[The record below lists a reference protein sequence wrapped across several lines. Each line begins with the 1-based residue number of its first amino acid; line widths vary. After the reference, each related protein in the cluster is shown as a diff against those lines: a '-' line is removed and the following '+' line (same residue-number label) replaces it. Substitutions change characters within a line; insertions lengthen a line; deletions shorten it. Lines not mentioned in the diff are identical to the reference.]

1 MKLLLLLLLLLYKQC
16 KAEMIIFIF
25 ISPNQRSRQLNTKAT
40 MGRKDPNWQQQQQQQ
55 QQQVNAVFHSPVLE
69 RCTEFW
75 NTVLEC
81 LKGIFQHSFTV
92 LF

>member
-25 ISPNQRSRQLNTKAT
+25 ISPNQRPRQLNTKAT
-40 MGRKDPNWQQQQQQQ
+40 MGRKDPNWQQ